1 NKCRWYRALATARQS
16 VCDAFEPVLPPVAP
30 APTASSWIMTIIHE
44 LLAETGLGQP
54 DSGTLVRSGA
64 VRRSASALVHLPL
77 RSLSRDAM
85 PSLRDGVHT
94 DKPSIPKGPQMQR
107 LQK

>member
-1 NKCRWYRALATARQS
+1 MQGLQLKNVTLSGRTPIDVVKESRM
-16 VCDAFEPVLPPVAP
+16 V
-30 APTASSWIMTIIHE
+30 TIIYE
-44 LLAETGLGQP
+44 LLAETILGPP
-54 DSGTLVRSGA
+54 DSGASVRSGA

-94 DKPSIPKGPQMQR
+94 DKPSIPKEPQMQR
-107 LQK
+107 LKK

>member
-1 NKCRWYRALATARQS
+1 
-16 VCDAFEPVLPPVAP
+16 
-30 APTASSWIMTIIHE
+30 
-44 LLAETGLGQP
+44 
-54 DSGTLVRSGA
+54 
-64 VRRSASALVHLPL
+64 VHLPL